1 MPASDARADAAA
13 PLRQTTYAVPATGD
27 PTRDAAAARLF
38 EMLAAEPAFAA
49 AVADLRTMDGLR
61 REDWQAAGATPGD
74 DSTSATGVGFGGS
87 QLGQQDGGGA
97 LLDRQIVSPDVSSM
111 EKHMRHAQK
120 AVHPA
125 ARGAEASG
133 SAYERR
139 RDAEV
144 ESAVR
149 RSVAAGAEMAPQL
162 AALDAELFRI
172 SLSLLELSRAIREQ
186 LSPQHVRCTPF
197 QHVHVAFF
205 AAIVEALDLPDRD
218 LPVRIALGSPVAG
231 DLPAC
236 RAWDPADKPRPLGLG
251 FDDLPHEQWNAW
263 LASDVAER
271 AASDE
276 GAAAAAAVWERTIE
290 ELDLGLCDGPWEASD
305 LDAMYGEGFWR
316 AMRRFGVEQGGKLR
330 ACDDAAESL
339 HNAGST
345 QHDKLRCQAADFP
358 ARAAD
363 RFAERIGRDSRGWSL
378 IHGTDDVDAAYRRVL
393 TASPGYT
400 VAALWD
406 QASQRVRYFTMA
418 GSAFGLVSSVLY
430 FNAVPACIASAAR
443 RLLGLVTDHYFDDF
457 DTVVMEEVGAAG
469 QLSLGTL
476 CRLLGFPLSEKK
488 HKPAAAA
495 RKFLGVVTDF
505 SDLALR
511 GEVHIY
517 IDAERRS
524 KVVAACTAG
533 LEDLA
538 PAAASRLHGKLLFTL
553 SWSFGRVG
561 RAALQPIAARAALER
576 RTSSVTPA
584 IRRALLYLRD
594 VVEQLPRR
602 TISLARPSRPP
613 VLVWSDARFE
623 SSSPEPAGG
632 GFVIVIPSEGRTP
645 RRVIYSLE
653 DTDPAVLGR
662 FVPGKAQYIGQLEL
676 IYAVAPYYSV
686 PEVFEGRHVIHFI
699 DNTSACAALV
709 KGYARA
715 VDSGLIVHAFHAYN
729 VGLRADV
736 FFEYVRS
743 AANIADL
750 PSRGAL
756 VELLELFDEMGMHG
770 DEVACQ
776 LPPLAAWDAPARE
789 WLRGK
794 PEGKRAR
801 GTRGRPGN
809 QRE

>member
-1 MPASDARADAAA
+1 
-13 PLRQTTYAVPATGD
+13 
-27 PTRDAAAARLF
+27 
-38 EMLAAEPAFAA
+38 
-49 AVADLRTMDGLR
+49 
-61 REDWQAAGATPGD
+61 
-74 DSTSATGVGFGGS
+74 
-87 QLGQQDGGGA
+87 
-97 LLDRQIVSPDVSSM
+97 
-111 EKHMRHAQK
+111 
-120 AVHPA
+120 
-125 ARGAEASG
+125 
-133 SAYERR
+133 
-139 RDAEV
+139 
-144 ESAVR
+144 
-149 RSVAAGAEMAPQL
+149 MA
-162 AALDAELFRI
+162 
-172 SLSLLELSRAIREQ
+172 
-186 LSPQHVRCTPF
+186 
-197 QHVHVAFF
+197 
-205 AAIVEALDLPDRD
+205 
-218 LPVRIALGSPVAG
+218 
-231 DLPAC
+231 
-236 RAWDPADKPRPLGLG
+236 
-251 FDDLPHEQWNAW
+251 
-263 LASDVAER
+263 
-271 AASDE
+271 
-276 GAAAAAAVWERTIE
+276 
-290 ELDLGLCDGPWEASD
+290 
-305 LDAMYGEGFWR
+305 
-316 AMRRFGVEQGGKLR
+316 
-330 ACDDAAESL
+330 
-339 HNAGST
+339 
-345 QHDKLRCQAADFP
+345 
-358 ARAAD
+358 
-363 RFAERIGRDSRGWSL
+363 
-378 IHGTDDVDAAYRRVL
+378 
-393 TASPGYT
+393 
-400 VAALWD
+400 
-406 QASQRVRYFTMA
+406 
-418 GSAFGLVSSVLY
+418 
-430 FNAVPACIASAAR
+430 
-443 RLLGLVTDHYFDDF
+443 
-457 DTVVMEEVGAAG
+457 EVGAAG